1 MLAKGQPDSRAADHA
16 APTGLPL
23 GIRAPATRRD
33 VMRLLLFAFPIAIL
47 SIASA
52 GGALSVTRAQAQ
64 ECTGE
69 NCPQPSGQGRDCEHK
84 KENNVS

>member
-1 MLAKGQPDSRAADHA
+1 
-16 APTGLPL
+16 
-23 GIRAPATRRD
+23 
-33 VMRLLLFAFPIAIL
+33 MRLLLFAFPIAIL